1 MSHKRRA
8 YTSDLSDKQW
18 RRLKHLL
25 PTRRGRRGRPMKL
38 CLREVVNAILYLIH
52 TGCQWSELP
61 HDLPNFNS
69 VYYHFRK
76 WCRDGTWQ
84 RVNLM
89 MRKQQRRRQKRK
101 AEPSAAIVDS
111 QSVKTTEARGPRG
124 FDAHKK
130 VTGRKR
136 HILVDT
142 VGNLLEVVVHS
153 ANIPDSVGAR
163 TLFAKLAQATQQHLQ
178 KIWAD
183 GAYQG
188 TLIDW
193 VHEHLDAILEIVE
206 KAPDQKGFQV
216 LPRRWVVERTL
227 AWLSRYRRLSKDYE
241 CCPLSSEGTV
251 YLASI
256 HTMLKRLDPA
266 S

>member
-1 MSHKRRA
+1 MLHKRHA

-18 RRLKHLL
+18 RRLKRLL
-25 PTRRGRRGRPMKL
+25 SAPHGRRGRPMKL

-52 TGCQWSELP
+52 TGSPWSELP
-61 HDLPNFNS
+61 HDWPNFNS

-76 WCRDGTWQ
+76 GCRDGTWQ

-101 AEPSAAIVDS
+101 AEPSAASVDS

-124 FDAHKK
+124 FDAHKQ

-136 HILVDT
+136 HLLVDT
-142 VGNLLEVVVHS
+142 VGHLLEVVVHS
-153 ANIPDSVGAR
+153 ADIPASVGAR
-163 TLFAKLAQATQQHLQ
+163 TLFTKLAHATQQHLH

-188 TLIDW
+188 SLLAW
-193 VHEHLDAILEIVE
+193 VHDQLDAILEIVE
-206 KAPDQKGFQV
+206 KAPDQKACRYCRAAGWSNA
-216 LPRRWVVERTL
+216 P
-227 AWLSRYRRLSKDYE
+227 WLGSRVTAVSAK
-241 CCPLSSEGTV
+241 PMSA
-251 YLASI
+251 AS
-256 HTMLKRLDPA
+256 
-266 S
+266 

>member
-1 MSHKRRA
+1 LLHKRRA

-18 RRLKHLL
+18 RRLKRLL
-25 PTRRGRRGRPMKL
+25 PNRRGRRGRPMKL
-38 CLREVVNAILYLIH
+38 ALREVVNAILYLIH
-52 TGCQWSELP
+52 TGCQWADLP

-69 VYYHFRK
+69 VYYHYRK

-84 RVNLM
+84 RVNRRL
-89 MRKQQRRRQKRK
+89 RQQQRRRQHRQP
-101 AEPSAAIVDS
+101 EPSAAIIDS

-124 FDAHKK
+124 YDAHKK

-142 VGNLLEVVVHS
+142 VGNLLEVVVHT

-178 KIWAD
+178 KVWAD

-193 VHEHLDAILEIVE
+193 VAEHLEAILEIVE

-251 YLASI
+251 YVASI
-256 HTMLKRLDPA
+256 HTMLKRLHPA